1 MLVIAWNDG
10 KTPEALAWGYKG
22 EEETT
27 IVEMLNDV
35 VKTDPRLFSLMR
47 RQGGY
52 TVDGLGFD
60 LNGENTVALVVG
72 GDTTYPKS
80 NATGQFTATPNNF
93 KKWECVDKED
103 HWNSPSVSEDGVW
116 HCLARSESGNE
127 AETEINKMPIQNRYT
142 YIFYYDK
149 PGSDTPDY
157 ANAVAVEPYIQE
169 AVDYSQG
176 IFFVNEDWYGWDNGT
191 INFLT
196 NDGRMFYRV
205 FRRENPDEKLGVR
218 RRIDRGATGRG

>member
-1 MLVIAWNDG
+1 MRKYLLLFLAFFGSWSMSVRAVSFSDINYWIGEGNVEAMLVIAWNDG
-10 KTPEALAWGYKG
+10 KTPETLAWGYKG

-72 GDTTYPKS
+72 GDTTYPQY
-80 NATGQFTATPNNF
+80 NATGQFTATSNNF

-103 HWNSPSVSEDGVW
+103 HWNSPSVSEGIVW
-116 HCLARSESGNE
+116 LEAK
-127 AETEINKMPIQNRYT
+127 AETRLRPKSIKCRYKIDIPIYFITINP
-142 YIFYYDK
+142 
-149 PGSDTPDY
+149 
-157 ANAVAVEPYIQE
+157 VAVH
-169 AVDYSQG
+169 
-176 IFFVNEDWYGWDNGT
+176 
-191 INFLT
+191 
-196 NDGRMFYRV
+196 
-205 FRRENPDEKLGVR
+205 
-218 RRIDRGATGRG
+218 RIMPMP

>member
-1 MLVIAWNDG
+1 MRKYLLLFLAFFGSWSMSVRAVSFSDINYWIGEGNVEAMLVIAWNDG
-10 KTPEALAWGYKG
+10 KTPGALAWGYKG

-52 TVDGLGFD
+52 ALDGLGFD

-72 GDTTYPKS
+72 GDTTYPKY

-127 AETEINKMPIQNRYT
+127 AETEINIMPIQN
-142 YIFYYDK
+142 
-149 PGSDTPDY
+149 
-157 ANAVAVEPYIQE
+157 
-169 AVDYSQG
+169 
-176 IFFVNEDWYGWDNGT
+176 
-191 INFLT
+191 
-196 NDGRMFYRV
+196 
-205 FRRENPDEKLGVR
+205 
-218 RRIDRGATGRG
+218 

>member
-1 MLVIAWNDG
+1 
-10 KTPEALAWGYKG
+10 
-22 EEETT
+22 
-27 IVEMLNDV
+27 
-35 VKTDPRLFSLMR
+35 MR

-72 GDTTYPKS
+72 GDTTYPKY
-80 NATGQFTATPNNF
+80 NATGQFTATPNNY

-103 HWNSPSVSEDGVW
+103 HWNSPSVSEDGAW

-127 AETEINKMPIQNRYT
+127 VETEINKMPIQNRYT

-169 AVDYSQG
+169 AVDSSSVDFACLE
-176 IFFVNEDWYGWDNGT
+176 IKK
-191 INFLT
+191 NFS
-196 NDGRMFYRV
+196 
-205 FRRENPDEKLGVR
+205 P
-218 RRIDRGATGRG
+218 

>member
-1 MLVIAWNDG
+1 MRKYLLLFLAFFGSWSMSVRAVSFSDINYWIGEGNVEAMLVIAWNDG

-72 GDTTYPKS
+72 GDTTYPKY
-80 NATGQFTATPNNF
+80 NATGQFTATPNNY

-103 HWNSPSVSEDGVW
+103 HWNSPSVSEDGAW
-116 HCLARSESGNE
+116 HCLARSEGGNE

-169 AVDYSQG
+169 AVDY
-176 IFFVNEDWYGWDNGT
+176 
-191 INFLT
+191 
-196 NDGRMFYRV
+196 
-205 FRRENPDEKLGVR
+205 
-218 RRIDRGATGRG
+218 